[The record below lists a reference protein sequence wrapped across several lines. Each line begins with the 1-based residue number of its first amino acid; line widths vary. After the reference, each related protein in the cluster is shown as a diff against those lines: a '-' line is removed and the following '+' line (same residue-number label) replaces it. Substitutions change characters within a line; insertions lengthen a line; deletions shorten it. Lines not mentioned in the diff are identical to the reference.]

1 VERKEMMIL
10 IMKEKNMKVRRVK
23 KMAHQLFEYVEEFL
37 GEQNLY
43 TEKWC
48 LKFSKMFQIP

>member
-1 VERKEMMIL
+1 MMIL